1 MNEEIKA
8 AQKAI
13 DESIDAIQ
21 NDLAASPDV
30 SLEAFEQAFNQL
42 ENEREVVKESIVV
55 FFNFL
60 NSQE

>member
-1 MNEEIKA
+1 MNEEIKS

-13 DESIDAIQ
+13 DESIDLIQ
-21 NDLAASPDV
+21 NDLATNPNV
-30 SLEAFEQAFNQL
+30 SLEAFEVAFNDL
-42 ENEREVVKESIVV
+42 ESEREVVKESIVV

>member
-21 NDLAASPDV
+21 NDLAASPNV
-30 SLEAFEQAFNQL
+30 SVEDFQIAFNEL
-42 ENEREVVKESIVV
+42 ENERQVVKESIVV